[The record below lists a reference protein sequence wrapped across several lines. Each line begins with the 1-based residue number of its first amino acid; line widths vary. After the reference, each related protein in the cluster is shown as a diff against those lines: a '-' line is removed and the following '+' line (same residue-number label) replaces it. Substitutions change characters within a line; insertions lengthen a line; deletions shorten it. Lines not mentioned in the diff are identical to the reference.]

1 LTRHRQKGWILAA
14 RHILPHFYWF
24 ALASRTAAKKN
35 MAVNGMLIARMTP
48 VISPPKSGLPEAS
61 SNTEPT
67 AAIAATQEPP
77 KNTPLLGVNV
87 VPPLIKR
94 Q

>member
-1 LTRHRQKGWILAA
+1 
-14 RHILPHFYWF
+14 
-24 ALASRTAAKKN
+24 
-35 MAVNGMLIARMTP
+35 MAVNGMLMAKITP
-48 VISPPKSGLPEAS
+48 VISPPRSGLPEAS

-77 KNTPLLGVNV
+77 RNTPLLGVNA
-87 VPPLIKR
+87 VPPLIKL